1 MGALIDLTGK
11 MFGRLRVVE
20 RSATQRRAHVTW
32 TCVCVCGAVVHVSG
46 PELRGG
52 DTQSC
57 GCLARERL
65 LARNLTHGMSKH
77 PGYQAWCSMKVRCD
91 PEGPFADRYFQRGI
105 TVCERWEYDFEAFW
119 EDMGETFR
127 KGLTLERV
135 DNDQGYSPNNCVWAD
150 RFVQANNTRRSR
162 IIETSKGS
170 MTVAQAAR
178 AFGVPRPT
186 ISERLRLGKS
196 ITDLVGA

>member
-1 MGALIDLTGK
+1 MGALIDMTGK

-32 TCVCVCGAVVHVSG
+32 TCVCACGTVVHVSG

-57 GCLARERL
+57 GCLARERR
-65 LARNLTHGMSKH
+65 LAAHIKHGMSKH
-77 PGYQAWCSMKVRCD
+77 PGYQAWCSMKARCAPD
-91 PEGPFADRYFQRGI
+91 GQFADAYFRRGI

-119 EDMGETFR
+119 EDMGITFR

-135 DNDQGYSPNNCVWAD
+135 NNDKGYSPENCIWAD
-150 RFVQANNTRRSR
+150 HFVQANNTRRSR
-162 IIETSKGS
+162 IIETSKGP

-196 ITDLVGA
+196 IADLVGA